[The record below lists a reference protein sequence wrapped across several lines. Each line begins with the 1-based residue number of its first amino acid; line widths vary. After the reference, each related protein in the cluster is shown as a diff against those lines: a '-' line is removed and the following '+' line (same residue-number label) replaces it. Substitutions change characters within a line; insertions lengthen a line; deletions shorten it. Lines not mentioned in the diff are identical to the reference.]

1 MEEAEIIRR
10 PRRRL
15 SGKAKNY
22 IFVAILLAY
31 PVLQFVLTWSFVN
44 INSLLHA
51 FQRGNNR
58 TGTYEWCGLDQFVT
72 IFRNLFQSTVT
83 VPGIPWL
90 NTYQVILLN
99 SLLIGFVT
107 LFISLPLAVLF
118 AYFLSKKMPL
128 ANVFRVIFFLP
139 NIIPIVALTFAYKA
153 PWQYLGLGDLFAK

>member
-90 NTYQVILLN
+90 HT
-99 SLLIGFVT
+99 
-107 LFISLPLAVLF
+107 
-118 AYFLSKKMPL
+118 
-128 ANVFRVIFFLP
+128 
-139 NIIPIVALTFAYKA
+139 
-153 PWQYLGLGDLFAK
+153 